1 MQDLVERAHEFGARM
16 LQFAH
21 VELGEGSQKPFAF
34 RCDAEQNTAVVD
46 WVGKPAQQSLLDC
59 AIDELNRAVVLE
71 EHAGS
76 YVGDR
81 RRDSVWHAADTLQH
95 LILLASQACLF
106 DHGATEVEKA
116 AQLKAKLGQA
126 LQLGKVKLWNRG
138 SDGFARRRAEGPG
151 IDTGRQC

>member
-1 MQDLVERAHEFGARM
+1 MQDLVERAHALWARM

-21 VELGEGSQKPFAF
+21 VELGEGSQKPFTF
-34 RCDAEQNTAVVD
+34 GCDAEQNTAVVD

-59 AIDELNRAVVLE
+59 AVHQLNRAVVLE
-71 EHAGS
+71 EHAGRH
-76 YVGDR
+76 VGDR
-81 RRDSVWHAADTLQH
+81 RRDAVRHAADTLQH

-151 IDTGRQC
+151 IVTGRQS

>member
-1 MQDLVERAHEFGARM
+1 MQDLVERAHELGARM

-21 VELGEGSQKPFAF
+21 VELSKGSEKPFAF
-34 RCDAEQNTAVVD
+34 GCDAEQNAAVVD

-59 AIDELNRAVVLE
+59 AINELNCAVVLE
-71 EHAGS
+71 EHAGRH
-76 YVGDR
+76 VGDR
-81 RRDSVWHAADTLQH
+81 RRDAVRHAADTLQH

-106 DHGATEVEKA
+106 DHGATEVEKST
-116 AQLKAKLGQA
+116 QLKAKLGQA

-151 IDTGRQC
+151 IVTGRQS